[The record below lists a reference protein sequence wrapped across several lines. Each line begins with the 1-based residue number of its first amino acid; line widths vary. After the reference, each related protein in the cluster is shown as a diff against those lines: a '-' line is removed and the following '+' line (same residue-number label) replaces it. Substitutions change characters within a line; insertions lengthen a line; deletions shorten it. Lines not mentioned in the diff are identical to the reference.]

1 MPGWLYSLIVRVSPL
16 MKPLILLCLIH
27 RGNIRSIQRVVVR
40 IHLSPPQC
48 KDTENVNKY
57 MT

>member
-16 MKPLILLCLIH
+16 MKPLILLSIIH

-40 IHLSPPQC
+40 IHLSPL
-48 KDTENVNKY
+48 NVKTLR
-57 MT
+57 M